1 MGIKDVI
8 HPSCSLRAASSDLMK
23 KKILYIEDEPHLSRI
38 VKETLEMKGYEV
50 MHKKDGARI
59 MELVN
64 SFGPDVC
71 LLDVMLPDTDGFTLA
86 NHIRNVN
93 SNLPIIFL
101 TARNQTEDLVKGFA
115 SGGTDYL
122 KKPFSMEELIVR
134 IENQVR
140 LTSREATAIQS
151 LPDEVVLKQYR
162 FYPGRFELHTPQEM
176 IKLSNRE
183 SQILAMLCT
192 HINTAVDR
200 RNLLQVVW
208 GDDSFF
214 NSRNLD
220 VYIRKLRGYFEGA
233 EGIEIVTLKGKGY
246 HFVVS

>member
-1 MGIKDVI
+1 
-8 HPSCSLRAASSDLMK
+8 MK
-23 KKILYIEDEPHLSRI
+23 RKILYIEDEPYLARI
-38 VKETLEMKGYEV
+38 VQDTLELKGYEV
-50 MHKKDGARI
+50 LHKKDGSRI
-59 MELVN
+59 IEHVN
-64 SFGPDVC
+64 NFVPDIC
-71 LLDVMLPDTDGFTLA
+71 LLDVMLPDIDGFSLA
-86 NHIRNVN
+86 SHIRNHN
-93 SNLPIIFL
+93 PQLPIIFL
-101 TARNQTEDLVKGFA
+101 TSKTQPNDIVKGFS

-134 IENQVR
+134 IENQLKIMGR
-140 LTSREATAIQS
+140 DTTPAQS
-151 LPDEVVLKQYR
+151 LPDEVILKQYR
-162 FYPGRFELHTPQEM
+162 FYPGRFELHSPESV

-200 RNLLQVVW
+200 RELLQAVW

-220 VYIRKLRGYFEGA
+220 VYIRKLRSYFAKA
-233 EGIEIVTLKGKGY
+233 EGIEIVTLKGQGY